1 MTISNKDK
9 IAAIFE
15 TDPKELL
22 KWDADVI
29 QYELNVRQWLELVA
43 RNEYEVLSHILQHN
57 GEWLNVVRRVIA
69 HGVVM
74 HQDTFLINT
83 IPHLR
88 PEIEKMLTGA
98 TGPFHMEFLDA
109 IQTHFINRNPRT
121 KVSEI
126 LDEALQA
133 RAQQK
138 LLQTSVEPHLTHT
151 SSVRKL

>member
-1 MTISNKDK
+1 MSHKEQ

-15 TDPKELL
+15 TNPKDLL
-22 KWDADVI
+22 EWDANVL
-29 QYELNVRQWLELVA
+29 QYELNVRQWLELVE
-43 RNEYEVLSHILQHN
+43 RGEYEVLSHALQHN
-57 GEWLNVVRRVIA
+57 GEWLNVVRKVVA
-69 HGVVM
+69 HGAVM

-83 IPHLR
+83 IPHIR
-88 PEIEKMLTGA
+88 HDIEEMLSSA